1 MLVTEL
7 RWSSEQTRCPHVPSS
22 VSLHYYTHKKE
33 NVSYKPDK
41 NLHHAKDLFPEKWVS
56 EQGPEGPAGL
66 GELQALPGATCASSV
81 FSMDM

>member
-7 RWSSEQTRCPHVPSS
+7 RWSSEQTRCPHVPRS

-41 NLHHAKDLFPEKWVS
+41 ISIMPKTSFLKSGCQSRAPKVQL
-56 EQGPEGPAGL
+56 A
-66 GELQALPGATCASSV
+66 
-81 FSMDM
+81 